1 MKGIIQEKRKKNKEA
16 LIRGIRSVV
25 KVVSSLSKNQQL
37 VLNAIVCHS
46 LRFSSNDVI
55 YNQISKH
62 IKDNFYVE
70 LSEDQVR
77 YAVNQLDEKIS
88 WLTVV
93 HFWQDDKRRK
103 RYVIKKEILEILQT
117 LKENKL
123 YIRLKEG
130 CFVEKASRMIA
141 VLEKSRRSYDIVT
154 SGIWYNLVPLV
165 GEMINKTTIF
175 VKDGLDVRKIL
186 QSLNSQIA
194 ENFSSRMHESVFNI
208 VARFSGL
215 FYYIGFRRRQQE
227 KIILHMADRGK
238 YSSQTLLSKTLKG
251 FTDKLQRSAP
261 PPAIEL
267 GVA

>member
-25 KVVSSLSKNQQL
+25 QAVSSLSKNQQL

-46 LRFSSNDVI
+46 LRFSFNDVI

-62 IKDNFYVE
+62 IRDNFDVE

-77 YAVNQLDEKIS
+77 YAVNQLEEKIS
-88 WLTVV
+88 WLRVV

-103 RYVIKKEILEILQT
+103 RYVIEKEILGILQM
-117 LKENKL
+117 LKENRL

-141 VLEKSRRSYDIVT
+141 TLERSHRSYDIVT
-154 SGIWYNLVPLV
+154 SGIWYTLVPLV
-165 GEMINKTTIF
+165 GEMINKITIF
-175 VKDGLDVRKIL
+175 VRDGVDISKIL

-194 ENFSSRMHESVFNI
+194 ENFSSRMHKGVFNI

-215 FYYIGFRRRQQE
+215 FYYIGLRRRQQE

-238 YSSQTLLSKTLKG
+238 HSSQTPLNKTLEG
-251 FTDKLQRSAP
+251 FTDRLRRSAP
-261 PPAIEL
+261 PPRKIRIA
-267 GVA
+267 